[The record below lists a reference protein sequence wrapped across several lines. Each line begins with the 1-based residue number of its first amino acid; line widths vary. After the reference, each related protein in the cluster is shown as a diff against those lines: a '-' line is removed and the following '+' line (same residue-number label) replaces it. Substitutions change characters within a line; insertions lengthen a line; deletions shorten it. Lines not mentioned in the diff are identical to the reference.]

1 MELWRSWQL
10 SDPLWASGV
19 LVKSS
24 RPADPGREDLGWQ
37 VLSGCPLPVHADL
50 HIYNIQYIYTCHG
63 QNFGELLYIPI
74 ARIRILGWMIISHII
89 SNDHDTHTHTACY
102 DFPTGGYWTPPFFDG
117 YHHHFWVKFPH
128 DSSRSSLAP
137 GEETRMHV
145 STDSWV
151 GGDFGFWWEPWWVH
165 NKLWYGAPNFLF
177 LWNKKFMVF
186 VSKKWG
192 VSVGVPGVP
201 FFNVWEALEWFEE
214 NMSGNPH
221 ILLGGHAPL

>member
-1 MELWRSWQL
+1 M
-10 SDPLWASGV
+10 
-19 LVKSS
+19 
-24 RPADPGREDLGWQ
+24 
-37 VLSGCPLPVHADL
+37 
-50 HIYNIQYIYTCHG
+50 T
-63 QNFGELLYIPI
+63 
-74 ARIRILGWMIISHII
+74 M
-89 SNDHDTHTHTACY
+89 THTHILHVMIFRQVATEHHL
-102 DFPTGGYWTPPFFDG
+102 FFDG

-221 ILLGGHAPL
+221 ILLGGHAPPVIITMKRTKW